1 MRVRW
6 RLPVMLLAVTAL
18 FWLLLDAREVRQ
30 AVGEGLA
37 LCTGSVI
44 PALFPFLCVSS
55 LLMALGFGELAA
67 GPLGGLMGL
76 YRLDGSAASAL
87 LLGLVG
93 GYPVG
98 ARTAAELVE
107 QGSLTKEEGERLLT
121 FCNNANPAFLINVLG
136 VGVFGSV
143 RVGVWLWLIH
153 LLSALLAGLPLGRH
167 ARGARRRTSAG
178 ERRLPVRAV
187 RLSSALVGAVRSA
200 LTAMAGVCA
209 FVVFCYVM
217 ALPLRRLPGLPGTVL
232 TGLVELFSAAVR
244 LPPDR
249 TGFVLAAGL
258 AGWGG
263 VSVHCQTLAVLGDS
277 GLSAVPYLKGKAVQG
292 LLSAALAAALSGYVM
307 G

>member
-1 MRVRW
+1 MKARW

-67 GPLGGLMGL
+67 GPLGGLMAL
-76 YRLDGSAASAL
+76 YGLDGPASSAL

-93 GYPVG
+93 GYPIG

-107 QGSLTKEEGERLLT
+107 QGALTKEEGERLLT

-136 VGVFGSV
+136 VGIFGSV

-153 LLSALLAGLPLGRH
+153 LLSALLAGLLLGRP
-167 ARGARRRTSAG
+167 ARGRRRTSAG
-178 ERRLPVRAV
+178 ARRLPVRAV

-244 LPPDR
+244 LPANA

-277 GLSAVPYLKGKAVQG
+277 GLSAVPYLKGKAAQG
-292 LLSAALAAALSGYVM
+292 LVSAVLAAALAGYVM